1 MSFFSLRLADERIVK
16 LLKPSVMG
24 VINLSPDSFFRP
36 YNSTIEIYR
45 EVEKMVSCGVDIID
59 VGGEATNLKVDINN
73 PPSTQE
79 QIDRI
84 IPVIEFI
91 SKQFPVLISVD
102 TSQPPVMREAVSRGA
117 HIINDQ
123 RGLKIPGALE
133 TVVELKT
140 PVCLMH
146 FFPNL
151 RNPGQEQ
158 QPELMKKIKT
168 DLLALTA
175 YCRAGGI
182 DAQRIIID
190 PGFGQGHYRKNA
202 AENFYLLA
210 HLNELTDLEFP
221 LLAGWSRKSM
231 IGEALGGVA
240 VEQRLYGSIAAAM
253 LAAMKGAS
261 IIRVHDV
268 AETMDAIKI
277 FRATFA
283 SGALA
288 KPEPRNE
295 GEGCYRSFPP
305 CDPLSE

>member
-1 MSFFSLRLADERIVK
+1 MPFFSLRLADERVVN

-36 YNSTIEIYR
+36 YTSMAEIYR

-59 VGGEATNLKVDINN
+59 IGGEATNIKVDMNN
-73 PPSTQE
+73 PPSAQE
-79 QIDRI
+79 QIDRVA
-84 IPVIEFI
+84 PVIEYI
-91 SKQFPVLISVD
+91 YRQFPVLISVD
-102 TSQPPVMREAVSRGA
+102 ASQPTVMRAAVNSGA

-123 RGLKIPGALE
+123 RGLQIPGALE
-133 TVVELKT
+133 TVLELKT

-146 FFPNL
+146 FFPYP
-151 RNPGQEQ
+151 RHPGQEQ
-158 QPELMKKIKT
+158 QQELMKKIKI
-168 DLLALTA
+168 DLSALTA

-182 DAQRIIID
+182 DSHRIIID

-210 HLNELTDLEFP
+210 HLNELTSLEFP

-231 IGEALGGVA
+231 IGEALGGVP

-253 LAAMKGAS
+253 LAAIKGAS

-268 AETMDAIKI
+268 AETMDAIKV
-277 FRATFA
+277 FRATYPDGVTA
-283 SGALA
+283 G
-288 KPEPRNE
+288 R
-295 GEGCYRSFPP
+295 RI
-305 CDPLSE
+305 LSK

>member
-1 MSFFSLRLADERIVK
+1 MPVFSLRLADERIVN

-36 YNSTIEIYR
+36 YNSLDKTYHQI
-45 EVEKMVSCGVDIID
+45 EKMVEHGVDIID
-59 VGGEATNLKVDINN
+59 VGGEATNLHVDINH
-73 PPSTQE
+73 PPSAQL

-84 IPVIEFI
+84 APVIEFI
-91 SKQFPVLISVD
+91 AKQFPVLVSVD
-102 TSQPPVMREAVSRGA
+102 TSQPAVMREAVNLGA

-123 RGLKIPGALE
+123 RGLQTPDALE

-146 FFPNL
+146 FFPYP
-151 RNPGQEQ
+151 RKPGQEQ
-158 QPELMKKIKT
+158 QYELMNKIKT

-182 DAQRIIID
+182 DPNRIIID
-190 PGFGQGHYRKNA
+190 PGFGQGHYRKNT

-210 HLNELTDLEFP
+210 HLNELTTCGFP

-231 IGEALGGVA
+231 IGEALGGVSA
-240 VEQRLYGSIAAAM
+240 EQRLYGSIAAAM

-277 FRATFA
+277 FRATYPNGVSA
-283 SGALA
+283 G
-288 KPEPRNE
+288 
-295 GEGCYRSFPP
+295 RSV
-305 CDPLSE
+305 LTK